1 MTNLEHARAALA
13 PVWGR
18 SWTLHAAR
26 GEGAYLFDTA
36 GRRFLDFTCGIGVT
50 NTGHCHP
57 AVVAAAQA
65 QTATLIHGQANIVD
79 HEPMLR
85 LIAALREVLPPT
97 LDTFF
102 FANSGAEAVE
112 AAIKLARQATRRT
125 NIIVFEGSFHG
136 RTVGAMSLTTSKS
149 VYRAGYQPLMPGV
162 FVAPFPYR
170 YRYGW
175 SEAETIQFCLRE
187 LEHLLHTQTAPGET
201 AALLIEPVLGEGG
214 YVPATAAF
222 MQELRALADRH
233 EILLIADE
241 VQTGCGRTG
250 TFWACDQLGITPDI
264 LVMAKGLA
272 SGFPLSGIVARRELM
287 QRWPPNAH
295 GGTYGGNA
303 VACAAA
309 TATVRTIQECGLLH
323 NSAAR
328 GAQLLDGLRVLQGQ
342 HPVMGDVRGLGSMI
356 GVELTTAAGQPDSAT
371 ARALTQACFE
381 HGLLLLTCAAYGQ
394 VVRWIP
400 PLIVSD
406 AQINEALAIFAR
418 ALRQV
423 DPQSGDQGV
432 TET

>member
-36 GRRFLDFTCGIGVT
+36 GRRYLDFTCGIGVT

-57 AVVAAAQA
+57 AIVAAAQT

-85 LIAALREVLPPT
+85 LVTALREVLPPA

-125 NIIVFEGSFHG
+125 NVIVFEGSFHG

-162 FVAPFPYR
+162 FVAPFPYS

-175 SEAETIQFCLRE
+175 SEPETIQFCLRE
-187 LEHLLHTQTAPGET
+187 LEHLLHTQTAPDET

-214 YVPATAAF
+214 YVPAPAAF
-222 MQELRALADRH
+222 MQGLRELADQH
-233 EILLIADE
+233 NILLIADE

-309 TATVRTIQECGLLH
+309 AATVRVLQEPGLLA
-323 NSAAR
+323 NSVER
-328 GAQLLDGLRVLQGQ
+328 GAQLLTTLRTIQRQ
-342 HPVMGDVRGLGSMI
+342 HPAIGDVRGLGCMVA
-356 GVELTTAAGQPDSAT
+356 VEFTTAQGQPDGAT
-371 ARALTQACFE
+371 ARQIAQTCFE

-400 PLIVSD
+400 PLIATNEQIDD
-406 AQINEALAIFAR
+406 ALEIFAQALA
-418 ALRQV
+418 QV
-423 DPQSGDQGV
+423 EPPRRSMIV
-432 TET
+432 

>member
-1 MTNLEHARAALA
+1 MINLEQARAALA

-26 GEGAYLFDTA
+26 GEGAYLFDTD
-36 GRRFLDFTCGIGVT
+36 GRRYLDFTCGIGVT

-57 AVVAAAQA
+57 AIVAAAQA

-79 HEPMLR
+79 HEPMLQ
-85 LIAALREVLPPT
+85 LVAALREVLPPA

-136 RTVGAMSLTTSKS
+136 RTVGAMSLTTAKS

-162 FVAPFPYR
+162 FVAPFPYC

-187 LEHLLHTQTAPGET
+187 LEHLLHTQTAPDET

-214 YVPATAAF
+214 YVPAPAAF

-233 EILLIADE
+233 KILLIADE

-272 SGFPLSGIVARRELM
+272 SGFPLSGIVVRRELM

-309 TATVRTIQECGLLH
+309 AATVRVLQEAGLVA
-323 NSAAR
+323 NSAER
-328 GAQLLDGLRVLQGQ
+328 GAQLLAGLRRLQRQ
-342 HPVMGDVRGLGSMI
+342 HPMIGDVRGLGSMVA
-356 GVELTTAAGQPDSAT
+356 VEFTTAQGQPDGASA
-371 ARALTQACFE
+371 RQVTQACFE
-381 HGLLLLTCAAYGQ
+381 HELLLLTCAAYGQ

-400 PLIVSD
+400 PLIASS
-406 AQINEALAIFAR
+406 AQIEQALRVFEQALAHLGPHAPS
-418 ALRQV
+418 ATV
-423 DPQSGDQGV
+423 
-432 TET
+432 